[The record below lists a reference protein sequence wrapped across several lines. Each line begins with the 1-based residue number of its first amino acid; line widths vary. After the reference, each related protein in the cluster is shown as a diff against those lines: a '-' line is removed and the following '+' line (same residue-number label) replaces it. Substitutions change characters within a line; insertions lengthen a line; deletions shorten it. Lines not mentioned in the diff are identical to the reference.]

1 MLHKAP
7 QAFLHFMKIIHPKF
21 GNGDSEKEKK
31 KNEAIVWNTE
41 DNGIKYL

>member
-7 QAFLHFMKIIHPKF
+7 QAFLHFMKIIYPKF

-31 KNEAIVWNTE
+31 EAIVWNTE